1 MNSYNK
7 QKLNSSDSL
16 WSFLVRKQKISLWE
30 PSYIDVIELTQLI
43 ALTENPHWILTVPA
57 VQMSLT
63 LFLAN
68 KTADSEKTSLINLN
82 TNLINSY
89 SPKNLPLL
97 KGETSRRTMAL
108 PGLCHVPSRSP
119 SSLLLQPFSALRHNN
134 VHRLQHHYARACHEG
149 RCLYSCH
156 PSYFLESFHTC
167 KVLSPLN
174 YLHFEVYFSPNKTAG
189 WRTVFLSL

>member
-16 WSFLVRKQKISLWE
+16 WSFLVPKQKISLWE

-63 LFLAN
+63 PFLAN

-82 TNLINSY
+82 TNWINSY
-89 SPKNLPLL
+89 SPQISLC
-97 KGETSRRTMAL
+97 SRVKLAEELWLCQACVTFHRGHPAPCFYSPFQLSDTTMSTGFSITM
-108 PGLCHVPSRSP
+108 PVHVMR
-119 SSLLLQPFSALRHNN
+119 
-134 VHRLQHHYARACHEG
+134 EG
-149 RCLYSCH
+149 AY
-156 PSYFLESFHTC
+156 
-167 KVLSPLN
+167 
-174 YLHFEVYFSPNKTAG
+174 TAAIH
-189 WRTVFLSL
+189 LIS